1 MDGGERLGRSISFLD
16 NEEEEEDDDEEEEEE
31 EESGANQAQTTA
43 QALAF
48 NRKFTV
54 IVRGQLNSGMCSDLD
69 ISSCFS

>member
-16 NEEEEEDDDEEEEEE
+16 NEEEEEEE